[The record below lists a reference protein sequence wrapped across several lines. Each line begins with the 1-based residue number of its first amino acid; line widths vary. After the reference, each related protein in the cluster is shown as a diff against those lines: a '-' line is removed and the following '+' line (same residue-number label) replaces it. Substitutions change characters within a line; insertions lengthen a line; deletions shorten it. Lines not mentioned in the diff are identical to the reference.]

1 MEGVIDMQNTETTKY
16 IIHAKIK
23 VDGVIERPDVVGA
36 IFGQTEGLLGD
47 DLDLR
52 ELQKSGRI
60 GRIDVNT
67 KSSGGKSIG
76 TIDLPSSLDKVE
88 TSILAASLETIDRIG
103 PCVSTIS
110 VTRVEDVRSS
120 KRRYI
125 IDRAKVILTGL
136 FDENVPQ
143 SQEIT
148 EEVKQSVRVEEM
160 IQYGKDGIPA
170 GPNIYDSDAIIVVEG
185 RADVLTLLKYGIKN
199 AIAVGGTNIP
209 QAVIDLCKKKIVTAF
224 TDGDR
229 GGELIIKELMQ
240 VTDIDFVARAPDGK
254 MVEELTQKEV
264 MKALHQKIPI
274 EQAMEYYSMDDRK
287 AGSNNFKQR
296 RHEVKRAQIKS
307 RRSDRRDS
315 DEGAKEEPTKTPEDA
330 LQVDKETVATP
341 SKLKPSKEIEP
352 PVSACQRD
360 GERHMDEI
368 AGTFT
373 ARLIDPEDRVLK
385 EVPVRDLASELKEI
399 EKSVKTVVFDGV
411 ITQRLVDIAFERGV
425 EHLMG
430 IKKGNIA
437 KVPVSVNIHTIDQ
450 C

>member
-1 MEGVIDMQNTETTKY
+1 MQNTETTKY

-23 VDGVIERPDVVGA
+23 ADGVIERPDVVGA

-60 GRIDVNT
+60 GRIDVST
-67 KSSGGKSIG
+67 KSSAGKSIG
-76 TIDLPSSLDKVE
+76 TIDLPSSLDKIE
-88 TSILAASLETIDRIG
+88 TSVLAASLETIDRIG

-110 VTRVEDVRSS
+110 VVRVEDVRSS
-120 KRRYI
+120 KRRHI
-125 IDRAKVILTGL
+125 IDRAKAILTEI
-136 FDENVPQ
+136 FDENVPE

-160 IQYGKDGIPA
+160 IQYGKDNIPA

-185 RADVLTLLKYGIKN
+185 RADVMTLLKHGIKN
-199 AIAVGGTNIP
+199 AIAVGGTNVP
-209 QAVIDLCKKKIVTAF
+209 QAVAELCKKKTVTAF

-240 VTDIDFVARAPDGK
+240 VTDIDFVTRAPDGK
-254 MVEELTQKEV
+254 MVEELTHKEV
-264 MKALHQKIPI
+264 MKALHQKVPI
-274 EQAMEYYSMDDRK
+274 EQVREYYRMNDHK
-287 AGSNNFKQR
+287 VGSNRFKR
-296 RHEVKRAQIKS
+296 GRHDVKRPQIKN
-307 RRSDRRDS
+307 RRSEQEDYNEDVKTETS
-315 DEGAKEEPTKTPEDA
+315 TSKVESEER
-330 LQVDKETVATP
+330 ETAIP
-341 SKLKPSKEIEP
+341 ARQQHE
-352 PVSACQRD
+352 
-360 GERHMDEI
+360 ERHMDEI

-373 ARLIDPEDRVLK
+373 ARLIDPEDKILK
-385 EVPVRDLASELKEI
+385 EVPVRDLASELKEM

-430 IKKGNIA
+430 IKTGRLA
-437 KVPVSVNIHTIDQ
+437 KVPVSINIHTVDQ
-450 C
+450 

>member
-1 MEGVIDMQNTETTKY
+1 MQNTETTKY

-23 VDGVIERPDVVGA
+23 ADGVIERPDVVGA

-60 GRIDVNT
+60 GRIDVST
-67 KSSGGKSIG
+67 KSSAGKSIG
-76 TIDLPSSLDKVE
+76 TIDLPSSLDKIE
-88 TSILAASLETIDRIG
+88 TSVLAASLETIDRIG

-110 VTRVEDVRSS
+110 VVRVEDVRSS
-120 KRRYI
+120 KRRHI
-125 IDRAKVILTGL
+125 IDRAKAILTEI
-136 FDENVPQ
+136 FDENVPE

-160 IQYGKDGIPA
+160 IQYGKDNIPA

-185 RADVLTLLKYGIKN
+185 RADVMTLLKHGIKN
-199 AIAVGGTNIP
+199 AIAVGGTNVP
-209 QAVIDLCKKKIVTAF
+209 QAVAELCKKKTVTAF

-240 VTDIDFVARAPDGK
+240 VTDIDFVTRAPDGK
-254 MVEELTQKEV
+254 MVEELTHKEV
-264 MKALHQKIPI
+264 MKALHQKVPI
-274 EQAMEYYSMDDRK
+274 EQVREYYRMNDHK
-287 AGSNNFKQR
+287 VGSNRFKR
-296 RHEVKRAQIKS
+296 GRHDVKRPQIKN
-307 RRSDRRDS
+307 RRSEQEDYNEDVKTETS
-315 DEGAKEEPTKTPEDA
+315 TSKVESEER
-330 LQVDKETVATP
+330 ETAIP
-341 SKLKPSKEIEP
+341 ARQPHE
-352 PVSACQRD
+352 
-360 GERHMDEI
+360 ERHMNEI

-373 ARLIDPEDRVLK
+373 ARLIDPEDKILK
-385 EVPVRDLASELKEI
+385 EVPVRDLASELKEM

-430 IKKGNIA
+430 IKTGRLA
-437 KVPVSVNIHTIDQ
+437 KVPVSINIHTVDQ
-450 C
+450 